1 MKDITI
7 IVPVHIY
14 NEEVEKMLDNA
25 VKSVEECAKLY
36 NHGKL
41 YLKFCVAKAI
51 EDDFMKSFTE
61 ALSRRT
67 DIGKYDVFVNDGETD
82 FCSQI
87 NAAVDTVETDFFSIL
102 EFDDE
107 YIPKWFETAARYYV
121 GNENISVF
129 LPVNLFHDG
138 HQEKWQYG
146 NTMAISPMFMTPD
159 ENDKDEIG
167 IINYVRLEKC
177 SLFNLTGGIFNTSDF
192 KTVGKY
198 KPSIKV
204 AFNYEFLLRLTKQG
218 LKAMVVPKEGYIHGI
233 GREGSL
239 TETYMNTLTDA
250 EREKWFAL
258 ALRECVYNEDRKKD
272 IANIKE
278 EAVK

>member
-7 IVPVHIY
+7 IIPLHIF
-14 NEEVEKMLDNA
+14 NDDVKPLLDNA
-25 VKSVEECAKLY
+25 VNSVNECAKVY
-36 NHGKL
+36 EHGKL
-41 YLKFCVAKAI
+41 KITFVFPKSIQDELSQHIKGYFNTYTAI
-51 EDDFMKSFTE
+51 DNFN
-61 ALSRRT
+61 LLC
-67 DIGKYDVFVNDGETD
+67 NDGDTD

-87 NAAVDTVETDFFSIL
+87 NFAVDDVSTDFFSIL

-107 YIPKWFETAARYYV
+107 YTPNWFNIAARYYV
-121 GNENISVF
+121 GNENVSVF

-138 HQEKWQYG
+138 HKEKWQYG
-146 NTMAISPMFMTPD
+146 NTMAISPMFMTAD

-198 KPSIKV
+198 KPSIQV

-239 TETYMNTLTDA
+239 TETYMNDLTDA

-258 ALRECVYNEDRKKD
+258 ALRECDYTEDRKKD